1 MEHNYLPV
9 WLFDYYSC
17 FEEKYLR
24 YFELLGGQQT
34 YLNSFRPTKRF
45 AESQPAG
52 CREWL
57 CCFQQ

>member
-9 WLFDYYSC
+9 RLFDYYSC

-45 AESQPAG
+45 AES
-52 CREWL
+52 
-57 CCFQQ
+57 